1 MQSVKMALV
10 WLWSKRVWLGMVVIL
25 GVLSWSQVREGKSE
39 EERTTA
45 TVTRRDLVKTLEVS
59 GEVDAKEKV
68 DLHFVAGSRLSW
80 VGVSQGDWVNKW
92 QAIASVD
99 TRTLQKQLM
108 QDLNNFAKE
117 FRDHDQ
123 VLDDYDFYGT
133 PDLNREVRRILENAQ
148 FDLENEVLDVEIR
161 DLAIRLSSLVSPIA
175 GIVTLMDEPLAGV
188 NVSPTDI
195 FQIVNPETIVLRVVV
210 DEEDIGLVRLNQN
223 AVIELDAFLD
233 EMIETSVNWIAFSPS
248 VSEGG
253 GTGYEVEFLL
263 PVNNETLKYKL
274 GMNGTV
280 EIVLD
285 KKNEVL
291 AIPSEIVIFR
301 DGKWF
306 VDKSVNGEVERVGI
320 EVGLETDDYL
330 EVISGLV
337 EGDEVVLPNG
347 REN

>member
-1 MQSVKMALV
+1 M
-10 WLWSKRVWLGMVVIL
+10 
-25 GVLSWSQVREGKSE
+25 GVLAWSQVKAGKSE
-39 EERTTA
+39 EEEVTA
-45 TVTRRDLVKTLEVS
+45 TVTRQDLVKTLEVS

-80 VGVSQGDWVNKW
+80 VGVSQGGWVNKW

-99 TRTLQKQLM
+99 TRTLQKQLK

-123 VLDDYDFYGT
+123 ILDDYDFYGI

-161 DLAIRLSSLVSPIA
+161 DLSIRLSSLVTPIA
-175 GIVTLMDEPLAGV
+175 GIVTHMDEPLAGV
-188 NVSPTDI
+188 NIAPTDI
-195 FQIVNPETIVLRVVV
+195 FQIVNPETVVFRVVV
-210 DEEDIGLVRLNQN
+210 DEEDIGLVGLNQK
-223 AVIELDAFLD
+223 AVVELDAFLD
-233 EMIETSVNWIAFSPS
+233 EIIETSVNSIAFSPS
-248 VSEGG
+248 ASEGG

-263 PVNNETLKYKL
+263 PVSNESLKYKL

-285 KKNEVL
+285 RKNGVL

-306 VDKSVNGEVERVGI
+306 VDKRVNGELERVEI
-320 EVGLETDDYL
+320 EVGLETDDYI
-330 EVISGLV
+330 EVISGLA